1 MHNKEGV
8 TGSIEPTANRWVMRF
23 QCRVVKVLTSQTSPL
38 LRSIFFSMSFIN
50 HNDTIRQV

>member
-1 MHNKEGV
+1 MHNKEEV

-38 LRSIFFSMSFIN
+38 LRSIIFLYVFYQS
-50 HNDTIRQV
+50 Q